1 MEPRRLKYLH
11 VLKSRE
17 PRALHPS
24 LALLRL
30 LARDVASAVARLA
43 PCVARSRTADFYE
56 AARSLRSRIAKWSLW
71 FTYAAARA
79 EIIRE

>member
-1 MEPRRLKYLH
+1 MEPRRLMYLH

-30 LARDVASAVARLA
+30 LARDVASA
-43 PCVARSRTADFYE
+43 VARSRTADFYE

>member
-30 LARDVASAVARLA
+30 LARDVASAVAR
-43 PCVARSRTADFYE
+43 SRTADFYE
-56 AARSLRSRIAKWSLW
+56 ATRSLHSKIANWSLW
-71 FTYAAARA
+71 LACAAARA

>member
-30 LARDVASAVARLA
+30 LARDVASAVAR
-43 PCVARSRTADFYE
+43 SRTADFYE

-71 FTYAAARA
+71 FAYAAARA

>member
-30 LARDVASAVARLA
+30 LARDVAPRVRH
-43 PCVARSRTADFYE
+43 VARSRTADFYE

>member
-30 LARDVASAVARLA
+30 LARDVASAVAR
-43 PCVARSRTADFYE
+43 SRTADFYE

>member
-30 LARDVASAVARLA
+30 LARDVASAVAR
-43 PCVARSRTADFYE
+43 SRTADFYE
-56 AARSLRSRIAKWSLW
+56 AARSLRLRSRIAKWSLW

>member
-30 LARDVASAVARLA
+30 LARDVASAVA
-43 PCVARSRTADFYE
+43 PCVARSRTAEFYE

>member
-24 LALLRL
+24 PQSLALLRL
-30 LARDVASAVARLA
+30 LARDVASA
-43 PCVARSRTADFYE
+43 VARSRTADFYE

>member
-1 MEPRRLKYLH
+1 MEPRRLQYLH

-30 LARDVASAVARLA
+30 LARDVASA
-43 PCVARSRTADFYE
+43 VARSRTADFYE

>member
-30 LARDVASAVARLA
+30 LARDVASAVAR
-43 PCVARSRTADFYE
+43 SRTADFYE

-79 EIIRE
+79 EIIRG

>member
-30 LARDVASAVARLA
+30 LARDVASAVAR
-43 PCVARSRTADFYE
+43 SRTADFYE

-79 EIIRE
+79 GIIRE

>member
-30 LARDVASAVARLA
+30 LARDVASAVAR
-43 PCVARSRTADFYE
+43 SRTADFYE

-71 FTYAAARA
+71 FAYAAARA
-79 EIIRE
+79 EIIRK

>member
-24 LALLRL
+24 LGLALLRL
-30 LARDVASAVARLA
+30 LARDVDVVVASA
-43 PCVARSRTADFYE
+43 VARSRTADFYE